1 MTEKTYQATLILT
14 DHTAIPVSERMSAE
28 AARDEV
34 NRIKNDPHLNRHAEK
49 AGGWYEVR

>member
-14 DHTAIPVSERMSAE
+14 DQTAIPVSEPMSAE

-34 NRIKNDPHLNRHAEK
+34 NRIKNDPHLKRQAEE